1 MSARLHRV
9 HRVSFYLVSN
19 RDKGSSELT
28 PANKLDLTGLG
39 GSILFVTKYRCKDNS
54 FLEIPTNLST
64 EIRIFVVLK
73 ILKTKIS

>member
-28 PANKLDLTGLG
+28 PVNKLDLTGLG
-39 GSILFVTKYRCKDNS
+39 GSILFVTKYRYKDNS
-54 FLEIPTNLST
+54 FLGIPTNLST
-64 EIRIFVVLK
+64 EIRIFAVLK
-73 ILKTKIS
+73 

>member
-28 PANKLDLTGLG
+28 PVNKLDLTGLG
-39 GSILFVTKYRCKDNS
+39 GSIL
-54 FLEIPTNLST
+54 LATN
-64 EIRIFVVLK
+64 
-73 ILKTKIS
+73 